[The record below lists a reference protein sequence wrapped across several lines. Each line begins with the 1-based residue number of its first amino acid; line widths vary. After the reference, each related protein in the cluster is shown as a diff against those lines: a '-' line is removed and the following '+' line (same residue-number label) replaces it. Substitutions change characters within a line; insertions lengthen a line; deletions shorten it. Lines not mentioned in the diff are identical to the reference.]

1 MNEKIAN
8 IICEIK
14 EDNLLKERIFA
25 SNDLLNDLDI
35 DSLQLIN
42 IILQVEDEFDIQ
54 IDFDEF
60 DMNCL
65 KNLDSFGKYIC
76 LQKGGVR

>member
-14 EDNLLKERIFA
+14 EDSLLKERIFT

-42 IILQVEDEFDIQ
+42 IILKVEDEFDIQ

-65 KNLDSFGKYIC
+65 KTLDGFVQYIS
-76 LQKGGVR
+76 LQKGEVI